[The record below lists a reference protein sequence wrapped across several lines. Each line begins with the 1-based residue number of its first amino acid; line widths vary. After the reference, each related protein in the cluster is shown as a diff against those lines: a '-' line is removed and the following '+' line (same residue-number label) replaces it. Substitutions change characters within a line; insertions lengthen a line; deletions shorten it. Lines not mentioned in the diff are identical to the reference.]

1 MFSRRK
7 GLVIITAIALLAV
20 ASVVRIGQAQKSP
33 PAKASLG
40 GHAQLASNVAVVG
53 RAVAFAETRP
63 VRELMAQVGQV
74 DLELQ
79 RETEEMNEL
88 NTVFNR
94 KPNPH
99 APAQKDGAL
108 QSSFGPDGLFKLN
121 IPSPIVVF
129 EGLGVT
135 NSAPPDN
142 EGAVGPNDYV
152 QIVNGGGVRI
162 FDKIGLP
169 PRPALNLIT
178 LIRAVGS

>member
-1 MFSRRK
+1 MFSRRI

-33 PAKASLG
+33 PAKASPG

-53 RAVAFAETRP
+53 RAVGFAETRP

-94 KPNPH
+94 KPNR
-99 APAQKDGAL
+99 D
-108 QSSFGPDGLFKLN
+108 
-121 IPSPIVVF
+121 
-129 EGLGVT
+129 
-135 NSAPPDN
+135 APP
-142 EGAVGPNDYV
+142 
-152 QIVNGGGVRI
+152 Q
-162 FDKIGLP
+162 
-169 PRPALNLIT
+169 PRLRGRGRDEF
-178 LIRAVGS
+178 RAA

>member
-7 GLVIITAIALLAV
+7 GLFIATTVALLAV

-33 PAKASLG
+33 SAKASSS

-53 RAVAFAETRP
+53 RAVGFAETRP

-88 NTVFNR
+88 NTVFDR

-99 APAQKDGAL
+99 APAQKD
-108 QSSFGPDGLFKLN
+108 D
-121 IPSPIVVF
+121 
-129 EGLGVT
+129 
-135 NSAPPDN
+135 
-142 EGAVGPNDYV
+142 
-152 QIVNGGGVRI
+152 
-162 FDKIGLP
+162 
-169 PRPALNLIT
+169 
-178 LIRAVGS
+178 